1 MNTNTATNET
11 STKCTTDC
19 SNDNQNYSPK
29 QLYCLDNFKKNKN
42 IFITGPG
49 GSGKSFLINKLQIH
63 AKNEH
68 KNIQICALTGCA
80 SVLLGMGSKT
90 LHSWSGI
97 GAVKGSKDHIL
108 FKILKQKKICKNWK
122 DVDILIIDEVSMMSK
137 QIFELLDYIARRIR
151 KSDKIFGGIQL
162 ICCGDF
168 FQLSP
173 IGNALVP
180 ESKQFCFES
189 ELWKK
194 TFEHQIILD
203 KIYRQNDENYISI
216 LQEIRQGHLSKN
228 SYNIIQKRLISNIN
242 KNTNSD
248 NNSDNNL
255 KNKHI
260 IRLVSTTKEANNIN
274 TQFLKSLKTE
284 SKIYKYSSK
293 LNKPI
298 KEEEFSIFYKK
309 NTNLDNS
316 NNDNDNPTPYTL
328 KQEEKYMIKNSR
340 FDEKL
345 ELKLNSKVMCII
357 NLDVDNGI
365 CNGSIGTITEIGNN
379 YVKVMFNNGIE
390 KKIIPYAFESSNI
403 PQFEIKQIPLILAW
417 AITIHKS
424 QGITL
429 DNASMNLG
437 DSIFTYGQTYVALSR
452 VKSLDGLYLE
462 SFNPHK
468 IRSNPI
474 VKEFY
479 QSIS

>member
-11 STKCTTDC
+11 STKCMTDC

-108 FKILKQKKICKNWK
+108 FRILKQKKICKNWK

-173 IGNALVP
+173 IGNALIP

-242 KNTNSD
+242 KNNSNNNFDNNSD
-248 NNSDNNL
+248 NNSNNNL

-274 TQFLKSLKTE
+274 TQFLKSLKSE
-284 SKIYKYSSK
+284 SKVYKYSSK

-309 NTNLDNS
+309 N
-316 NNDNDNPTPYTL
+316 
-328 KQEEKYMIKNSR
+328 
-340 FDEKL
+340 
-345 ELKLNSKVMCII
+345 
-357 NLDVDNGI
+357 
-365 CNGSIGTITEIGNN
+365 
-379 YVKVMFNNGIE
+379 
-390 KKIIPYAFESSNI
+390 KII
-403 PQFEIKQIPLILAW
+403 
-417 AITIHKS
+417 
-424 QGITL
+424 
-429 DNASMNLG
+429 
-437 DSIFTYGQTYVALSR
+437 
-452 VKSLDGLYLE
+452 
-462 SFNPHK
+462 
-468 IRSNPI
+468 
-474 VKEFY
+474 
-479 QSIS
+479 

>member
-1 MNTNTATNET
+1 MN
-11 STKCTTDC
+11 
-19 SNDNQNYSPK
+19 NQYTERLYLNCINMTEYSP
-29 QLYCLDNFKKNKN
+29 QQVQCLENFKKHKN
-42 IFITGPG
+42 MFITGPG
-49 GSGKSFLINKLQIH
+49 GSGKSFIIDKLRIH
-63 AKNEH
+63 AKMEN

-97 GAVKGSKDHIL
+97 GAVKGSNEQIL
-108 FKILKQKKICKNWK
+108 FRIMKQSKIVKHWK
-122 DVDILIIDEVSMMSK
+122 EVDILIIDEVSMMSK
-137 QIFELLDYIARRIR
+137 QIFELLDYIARSIR
-151 KSDKIFGGIQL
+151 KTNTIFGGIQL

-173 IGNALVP
+173 IGNPLVP

-189 ELWKK
+189 DLWNK
-194 TFEHQIILD
+194 TFEDQIILD
-203 KIYRQNDENYISI
+203 KIYRQNDEHYISI
-216 LQEIRQGHLSKN
+216 LQEIRQGHLSKHG
-228 SYNIIQKRLISNIN
+228 YNTLQQRLIS
-242 KNTNSD
+242 KL
-248 NNSDNNL
+248 NL
-255 KNKHI
+255 NDTSLSNDKTQKHI
-260 IRLVSTTKEANNIN
+260 IRLVSTTKEANDIN
-274 TQFLKSLKTE
+274 TTFLKTLKTE
-284 SKIYKYSSK
+284 TKTYTYSSK
-293 LNKPI
+293 LHKTI
-298 KEEEFSIFYKK
+298 KDEEFSIFYKK
-309 NTNLDNS
+309 DKNIE
-316 NNDNDNPTPYTL
+316 NNNDNPTPYAL

-345 ELKLNSKVMCII
+345 QLKLYAKVMCII

-365 CNGSIGTITEIGNN
+365 CNGSIGTITHLDTN
-379 YVKVMFNNGIE
+379 YVKVMFDNGVE

-403 PQFEIKQIPLILAW
+403 PQFEIKQLPLILAW

-468 IRSNPI
+468 IRSNPL

-479 QSIS
+479 NSISIS